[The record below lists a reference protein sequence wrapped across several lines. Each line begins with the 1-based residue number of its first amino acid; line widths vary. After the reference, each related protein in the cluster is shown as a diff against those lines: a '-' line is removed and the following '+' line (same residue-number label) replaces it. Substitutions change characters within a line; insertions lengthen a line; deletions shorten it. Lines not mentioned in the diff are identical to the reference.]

1 MPQHRTLGNAG
12 GPIALI
18 FGGIGP
24 EHGVSCISARS
35 ILMALEEL
43 DYLVLCLGVTSQGEW
58 VRVPNSRVR
67 DYSIVGSSLP
77 QVQKD
82 PDNGALSVC
91 LSLSTREPGF
101 VIGSEFVTCSVA
113 FPVIHGIGGED
124 GTIQGLLD
132 SAGIAYVG
140 SGVEASAISM
150 NKVTS
155 KRIAQS
161 VGVEVG
167 EWFSVDSVHSVDSV
181 DSRELSQFT
190 SALNAVGF
198 PLFVKPTSGG
208 SSAGITLVHKQSELP
223 LALQSATEIST
234 HLIVEKA
241 LQSPRELEVAI
252 LQTDSGV
259 TASPVGEIRIRS
271 DFEFYDFEAKY
282 IADGAEL
289 ITPAELDQN
298 ISEQI
303 QSTAIKVFQAIGCR
317 DYARVDFFLTED
329 NRIIFNE
336 INTIPGFT
344 SISMYSRMW
353 ESAGLKFDSL
363 VNQLVANA
371 SARSINMFPA
381 GS

>member
-1 MPQHRTLGNAG
+1 
-12 GPIALI
+12 
-18 FGGIGP
+18 
-24 EHGVSCISARS
+24 
-35 ILMALEEL
+35 MALEEL

-167 EWFSVDSVHSVDSV
+167 EWFSVDSVDSV

-234 HLIVEKA
+234 HLIVERA
-241 LQSPRELEVAI
+241 LQSPRELEVGI

-353 ESAGLKFDSL
+353 ESAGMKFDSL

>member
-167 EWFSVDSVHSVDSV
+167 EWFSVDSVDSV
-181 DSRELSQFT
+181 DSRGLSQFT

-234 HLIVEKA
+234 HLIVERA

-298 ISEQI
+298 TFEQI
-303 QSTAIKVFQAIGCR
+303 QSTAVKLFQAIGCR
-317 DYARVDFFLTED
+317 DYARVDFFLTKD

-353 ESAGLKFDSL
+353 ESAGMKFDSL